1 MNTSANTTT
10 TSPSI
15 KEKILDELKKAL
27 VLALYLGTWFCA
39 LAFLAATTLRESPIP
54 LSIFGLSLVKAVVC
68 AKFMLVAQS
77 AYPMKFQR
85 ENGIIRPLLV
95 LSLIHV
101 GIVLVL
107 SFNEAGIVGLF
118 HGKGFWASLLSFGNG
133 DPLHIL
139 SMSIVYW
146 LIVLPYLLFASM
158 RIAMGDLE
166 LRTLFLGPPKQTSK

>member
-1 MNTSANTTT
+1 MTPPT
-10 TSPSI
+10 I
-15 KEKILDELKKAL
+15 KQKLLAELQKAL
-27 VLALYLGTWFCA
+27 VLTLYLGTWFCA

-54 LSIFGLSLVKAVVC
+54 LSIFGLSLVKALVC

-77 AYPMKFQR
+77 AFPMKFQR
-85 ENGIIRPLLV
+85 DNGIIGPLLG

-107 SFNEAGIVGLF
+107 SFNEAGIVGLL

-146 LIVLPYLLFASM
+146 LIVLPYLLFASL
-158 RIAMGDLE
+158 RVVMGYLE
-166 LRTLFLGPPKQTSK
+166 IRTLFLGAPKQTSQK